1 MNTKE
6 FLAILSNTMKE
17 SMVTKDRTMTSIT
30 RIVKTEITKASKD
43 NGIDESDV
51 DFLPVLKST
60 KKKLIEEIESL
71 EKADKIYP
79 TLETLSKYIDLT
91 EIDIVNRESNG
102 DVTIFFQH
110 HYPLKLNCFPH
121 KRKIIKT
128 IDGMNKFLLGTV
140 IEFTKDNTVIDH
152 TNLL

>member
-51 DFLPVLKST
+51 DF
-60 KKKLIEEIESL
+60 
-71 EKADKIYP
+71 YR
-79 TLETLSKYIDLT
+79 Y
-91 EIDIVNRESNG
+91 
-102 DVTIFFQH
+102 
-110 HYPLKLNCFPH
+110 
-121 KRKIIKT
+121 
-128 IDGMNKFLLGTV
+128 
-140 IEFTKDNTVIDH
+140 
-152 TNLL
+152 

>member
-43 NGIDESDV
+43 KGIDESDV

-71 EKADKIYP
+71 EKASRDCNEQKRQ
-79 TLETLSKYIDLT
+79 LEWVESFIPAPMT
-91 EIDIVNRESNG
+91 EEEAKTTIEAYLSNG
-102 DVTIFFQH
+102 GTKDMKGMIGC
-110 HYPLKLNCFPH
+110 LKEVFAD
-121 KRKIIKT
+121 RFDGKIASQIAKT
-128 IDGMNKFLLGTV
+128 IMEG
-140 IEFTKDNTVIDH
+140 
-152 TNLL
+152 

>member
-1 MNTKE
+1 
-6 FLAILSNTMKE
+6 MK
-17 SMVTKDRTMTSIT
+17 
-30 RIVKTEITKASKD
+30 
-43 NGIDESDV
+43 
-51 DFLPVLKST
+51 L
-60 KKKLIEEIESL
+60 EEIQKHIEKFYGNRYKIENGYIQTRAMESANKFLFGSAHGKNIYNSLNTIDCMKLEQIL

-79 TLETLSKYIDLT
+79 ALETLSKYIDLA

-110 HYPLKLNCFPH
+110 HYPFKLNCFPH
-121 KRKIIKT
+121 RRKMIKT